1 MYSCKLLKNMHKLLL
16 NIVIK
21 MEHKMK
27 LKYSLDV
34 NPKSTWFVNTPS
46 PLSKNLPFYINECGH
61 YIANSTYYTERQ
73 GQGNFLLMYTLS
85 GTGSLRYNNQEYI
98 LEQNQ
103 AVVINCNNYHIYKTN
118 SLVPWD
124 FKWIH
129 FNGTAAKEYYSLL
142 NEETLNIIYLDDY
155 VTFEKMLDN
164 LNKYFDV
171 NDIPS
176 CVKAATQMTNI
187 ISQLIISKFTSSNN
201 KKYEEHRYE
210 IDKAIDFIQS
220 NYNNKI
226 SLDDLTKT
234 AYMSKFYF
242 LRLFKRHTGV
252 SPYEYLINYRINK
265 AKELLK
271 NSDLSVKEISDTVGF
286 FDYNNFIREF
296 KKIVGITPLK
306 YKKQN

>member
-1 MYSCKLLKNMHKLLL
+1 
-16 NIVIK
+16 
-21 MEHKMK
+21 MK

-34 NPKSTWFVNTPS
+34 SEKSTWLVNTPS
-46 PLSKNLPFYINECGH
+46 PLSKKLPFYINEYGH

-73 GQGNFLLMYTLS
+73 GQNNFLLMYTLS
-85 GTGSLRYNNQEYI
+85 GKGSLRYNNQEYI

-103 AVVINCNNYHIYKTN
+103 AVVIDCNNYHIYKTY
-118 SLVPWD
+118 SEEPWV
-124 FKWIH
+124 FMWIH
-129 FNGTAAKEYYSLL
+129 FNGIAAKEYYSIL
-142 NEETLNIIYLDDY
+142 NEETLNIIYLNDF
-155 VTFEKMLDN
+155 VAFEKMLDN
-164 LNKYFDV
+164 LNKHFDV

-176 CVKAATQMTNI
+176 CINAVTQMTNI
-187 ISQLIISKFTSSNN
+187 ISLLIISKFTSVNN
-201 KKYEEHRYE
+201 KKYKEHRYE
-210 IDKAIDFIQS
+210 IDKVIDFIQS
-220 NYNNKI
+220 NYGNKI

-234 AYMSKFYF
+234 AYISKFHF

-271 NSDLSVKEISDTVGF
+271 NSELLIREISDTVGF

>member
-1 MYSCKLLKNMHKLLL
+1 
-16 NIVIK
+16 
-21 MEHKMK
+21 MK
-27 LKYSLDV
+27 LRYSLDV
-34 NPKSTWFVNTPS
+34 NEKSTWFVNTPS
-46 PLSKNLPFYINECGH
+46 PLSKKLPFYINECGH

-73 GQGNFLLMYTLS
+73 GQSNFLLMYTLS

-103 AVVINCNNYHIYKTN
+103 AVVIDCNNYHIYKTF
-118 SLVPWD
+118 SEEPWA
-124 FKWIH
+124 FRWIH
-129 FNGTAAKEYYSLL
+129 FNGIAAKEYYSIL
-142 NEETLNIIYLDDY
+142 NEETLNIVYLGDFIA
-155 VTFEKMLDN
+155 FEKMLDN

-176 CVKAATQMTNI
+176 CINTATQMTSI
-187 ISQLIISKFTSSNN
+187 ISMLITCKFTSVNN
-201 KKYEEHRYE
+201 KKYDEHRSE
-210 IDKAIDFIQS
+210 IDKVIDFIQS
-220 NYNNKI
+220 NYGNKI

-234 AYMSKFYF
+234 AYISKFHF

-271 NSDLSVKEISDTVGF
+271 NSELLIREISDTVGF